1 MSTSITNFVPDIAIS
16 VLGCPKPIIE
26 HCLVDIIRDFA
37 SKTLIYNSWI
47 DLAVTSGTKDY
58 TLSAP
63 TGTEIVDVIRAV
75 YDDSD
80 EEEFT
85 DFYFI
90 ANTFW
95 ITYEPTDDFDLDI
108 LVGLRPTRTSTEVE
122 DIFYNDWLDVIVAGT
137 LWKLCSMNKKDWS
150 DPAKAQEQML
160 EYFVGVNKAKALAYE
175 RLFNNS
181 GVTKQK
187 SFI

>member
-26 HCLVDIIRDFA
+26 HYVVDVIRDFA
-37 SKTLIYNSWI
+37 SKTFIYHSWI
-47 DLAVTSGTKDY
+47 DLSVSSGTKEY

-63 TGTEIVDVIRAV
+63 ANTEIVDVIRAL

-80 EEEFT
+80 TNEFT
-85 DFYFI
+85 DYYFI

-95 ITYEPTDDFDLDI
+95 ITYEPTDDFDLDV
-108 LVGLRPTRTSTEVE
+108 LVGLRPVRTVTEVD
-122 DIFYNDWLDVIVAGT
+122 DIFYNDWLETIVAGT

-150 DPAKAQEQML
+150 DPVKAQEAML
-160 EYFVGVNKAKALAYE
+160 EYFVGLNKAKALAYE